1 MPLDWLNTPL
11 DADIGELIAQRKR
24 GKAIETLRRQL
35 QGRGAPPVGVRL
47 QLADLLMQAGRIEE
61 AVPVL
66 LGLADEFAGD
76 GFVAKAVA
84 ILKRVERVQPGRADI
99 AERLE
104 RLVHQQKR
112 VSELPSRPRAAFPE
126 FGIEEFAEGQEL
138 IVPAEELEPAGDDLR
153 PAEPPVME
161 LPETA
166 PLELEPEPSPPER
179 TLPEPTLPEV
189 SAEAV
194 PDVAVQE
201 AAPEA
206 APEVAAE
213 VAPDVAAEQA
223 PEITPEAAPPAA
235 AEVIADAEPL
245 VEATVEAAPSESAP
259 PIPPPEPTP
268 DALPPASDTAPT
280 APPAADTESAG
291 QAGVGGRIRR
301 ALWRFLASL
310 PGAEE
315 GATPAT
321 PVADATM
328 PPGPEPALVAAP
340 DPITE
345 AAVPAPLPETLATP
359 PELAAVAG
367 EAPPPATV
375 EPSSPEPLAAQLPSE
390 PPPAELAPEATA
402 TPEPS
407 RSEPA
412 PEDPLSE
419 EAFRDH
425 LLDLVEDVLHQPA
438 APAPA
443 VEMDRARVLD
453 LARRAVASRLF
464 KDLSDEELLAIV
476 RGMRLRTYEP
486 GDIVVTE
493 GEPGQSL
500 FTLTTGHVKVFV
512 RNPDQRNFEVAT
524 LTEGDF
530 FGEISSLS
538 GRPRSA
544 TVVAASACELL
555 ELDRPTL
562 DSIARTHARVRDVL
576 EASYIERASS
586 PEVAAVRAV
595 PLPDSGT
602 RRKAIEV
609 LESHFGESRW
619 DPRMRLR
626 LADVLL
632 KAGKEQD
639 GIPILIGL
647 ADELARAGFADKAV
661 AILKKI
667 EQVQRRNVEVVN
679 LAPLLR
685 ADAAPSAPE
694 AAAAASIPAPG
705 GRPRAVTDDRFH
717 GWLVDLVRDSVGK
730 LQSTTH
736 DGGRGLQP
744 AAPVPVDAPVLRA
757 YGPGLLANPLFEDF
771 SEEELL
777 AFIRGLKLL
786 TFEPGDIIISEGEP
800 GQSVFILTTGGVK
813 VFVRGPGQASVALG
827 RLGEGSFFGEISTLS
842 GGPRTATIT
851 AAGAC
856 ELLELDRP
864 SLDAISASH
873 PRVRNVLEEFSAA
886 RSADPD
892 AARARGER
900 VPD

>member
-1 MPLDWLNTPL
+1 MPLGWLNTPL

-35 QGRGAPPVGVRL
+35 QGRLAPPVGVRL
-47 QLADLLMQAGRIEE
+47 QLADLLMQAGRIDE

-66 LGLADEFAGD
+66 LGLATEFAAD

-84 ILKRVERVQPGRADI
+84 ILKRVDRVQPGRADI

-112 VSELPSRPRAAFPE
+112 VSELPSRPRAAVPE

-138 IVPAEELEPAGDDLR
+138 IVPTEDLEPEGEEPPLAARRARPWSWSRRTPSPPWAHRRRALEAAPHRIHRESRRRCGPGATTRHSASSAPCGCGRVRRTRPGRGSRAGTGRTHVGAGGRAGGCRGQDPARALAVPRVPPGRRRRGPHSADVRGDPTCGLEPVAP
-153 PAEPPVME
+153 PAEGAPVAID
-161 LPETA
+161 PTVETA
-166 PLELEPEPSPPER
+166 PE
-179 TLPEPTLPEV
+179 
-189 SAEAV
+189 
-194 PDVAVQE
+194 
-201 AAPEA
+201 
-206 APEVAAE
+206 
-213 VAPDVAAEQA
+213 
-223 PEITPEAAPPAA
+223 PAA
-235 AEVIADAEPL
+235 ATTNVVASEPAAADPSAAPAAAVLAE
-245 VEATVEAAPSESAP
+245 AAAPSDAP
-259 PIPPPEPTP
+259 
-268 DALPPASDTAPT
+268 
-280 APPAADTESAG
+280 G
-291 QAGVGGRIRR
+291 
-301 ALWRFLASL
+301 
-310 PGAEE
+310 
-315 GATPAT
+315 
-321 PVADATM
+321 
-328 PPGPEPALVAAP
+328 
-340 DPITE
+340 
-345 AAVPAPLPETLATP
+345 
-359 PELAAVAG
+359 
-367 EAPPPATV
+367 
-375 EPSSPEPLAAQLPSE
+375 PSE
-390 PPPAELAPEATA
+390 PIVHEA
-402 TPEPS
+402 
-407 RSEPA
+407 
-412 PEDPLSE
+412 LSE
-419 EAFRDH
+419 DAFRDH
-425 LLDLVEDVLHQPA
+425 LLDIVEDVLHRPA

-453 LARRAVASRLF
+453 LARRMVASRLF

-476 RGMRLRTYEP
+476 RGLRLHTCEA

-512 RNPDQRNFEVAT
+512 RNPDRRNFEVAQ
-524 LTEGDF
+524 LGEGDF

-576 EASYIERASS
+576 ETSYIERASS

-626 LADVLL
+626 LADLLL

-639 GIPILIGL
+639 AVPILIGL

-685 ADAAPSAPE
+685 AEAAPAAKVAPDE
-694 AAAAASIPAPG
+694 GGLPAPT

-730 LQSTTH
+730 LKTPEALS
-736 DGGRGLQP
+736 GRCPPSGP
-744 AAPVPVDAPVLRA
+744 TVRA
-757 YGPGLLANPLFEDF
+757 CSPTLFEDF
-771 SEEELL
+771 SEEELV
-777 AFIRGLKLL
+777 AFIRAWLL
-786 TFEPGDIIISEGEP
+786 TFEPETS
-800 GQSVFILTTGGVK
+800 SF
-813 VFVRGPGQASVALG
+813 G
-827 RLGEGSFFGEISTLS
+827 R
-842 GGPRTATIT
+842 R
-851 AAGAC
+851 AGRAC
-856 ELLELDRP
+856 
-864 SLDAISASH
+864 SS
-873 PRVRNVLEEFSAA
+873 
-886 RSADPD
+886 
-892 AARARGER
+892 
-900 VPD
+900 

>member
-35 QGRGAPPVGVRL
+35 QGRLAPPVGVRL

-66 LGLADEFAGD
+66 LGLANEFAAD

-104 RLVHQQKR
+104 GLVHQQKR
-112 VSELPSRPRAAFPE
+112 VSELPSRPRSAFPE
-126 FGIEEFAEGQEL
+126 FGIEEFTEGQEL
-138 IVPAEELEPAGDDLR
+138 IVPAEELEPAGDDPR
-153 PAEPPVME
+153 ADEPPVMD
-161 LPETA
+161 LPESA
-166 PLELEPEPSPPER
+166 PIELEPSPPEIPAEV
-179 TLPEPTLPEV
+179 LVEAMPEV
-189 SAEAV
+189 RP
-194 PDVAVQE
+194 PDAG
-201 AAPEA
+201 PEA
-206 APEVAAE
+206 AVEVAPEKVAAETEPPAPAEVIGDVEPTEPVAGDAGGIVEGTVEVAAIE
-213 VAPDVAAEQA
+213 NLPPNPAPA
-223 PEITPEAAPPAA
+223 PEPVSEPIPSMEPAA
-235 AEVIADAEPL
+235 DLP
-245 VEATVEAAPSESAP
+245 
-259 PIPPPEPTP
+259 
-268 DALPPASDTAPT
+268 PPASDTSP
-280 APPAADTESAG
+280 PVSPAAEAEPGG

-315 GATPAT
+315 GAAPA
-321 PVADATM
+321 PAAAD
-328 PPGPEPALVAAP
+328 PPAPSPEPAIEPGTDPTASAAAP
-340 DPITE
+340 APGPS
-345 AAVPAPLPETLATP
+345 AAP
-359 PELAAVAG
+359 PELTAAAADGPPAPPAVL
-367 EAPPPATV
+367 EAPPP
-375 EPSSPEPLAAQLPSE
+375 EPAA
-390 PPPAELAPEATA
+390 AAPELSESAA
-402 TPEPS
+402 P
-407 RSEPA
+407 SEPA
-412 PEDPLSE
+412 PEDSLSE

-425 LLDLVEDVLHQPA
+425 LLDIVEDVLHQPA

-476 RGMRLRTYEP
+476 RGLRLHTYEP

-512 RNPDQRNFEVAT
+512 RNPDRRNFEVAT

-555 ELDRPTL
+555 ELDRQTL

-576 EASYIERASS
+576 ETSYIERASS

-639 GIPILIGL
+639 AIPILIGL

-685 ADAAPSAPE
+685 AEAVSPAPE
-694 AAAAASIPAPG
+694 TPAAAALPAPG
-705 GRPRAVTDDRFH
+705 ARPRTVTDDRFH

-730 LQSTTH
+730 LQ
-736 DGGRGLQP
+736 QP
-744 AAPVPVDAPVLRA
+744 AAPVPVDAPVRRA

-777 AFIRGLKLL
+777 AFIQGLKLL

-827 RLGEGSFFGEISTLS
+827 LLGEGSFFGEISTLS
-842 GGPRTATIT
+842 GRPRSATIT

-856 ELLELDRP
+856 EILELDRP
-864 SLDAISASH
+864 ALDAISATH
-873 PRVRNVLEEFSAA
+873 PRVRTVLEEFSAA

-892 AARARGER
+892 AARARGEG

>member
-35 QGRGAPPVGVRL
+35 QGRMAPPVGVRL

-66 LGLADEFAGD
+66 LGLADEFAAD

-99 AERLE
+99 ADKLE
-104 RLVHQQKR
+104 RLVHQQRR
-112 VSELPSRPRAAFPE
+112 VSELPSRPRSAFPE
-126 FGIEEFAEGQEL
+126 FGIEEFSEGQEL
-138 IVPAEELEPAGDDLR
+138 IVPAEELEPAGEE
-153 PAEPPVME
+153 PQAAEPPLME
-161 LPETA
+161 LPESA
-166 PLELEPEPSPPER
+166 PLELEPEATP
-179 TLPEPTLPEV
+179 PEPTPPEPTPPEPTPPEPTPAEISAEPIPEV
-189 SAEAV
+189 VVPEA
-194 PDVAVQE
+194 ASE

-206 APEVAAE
+206 SPEVTPETEPDAPAE
-213 VAPDVAAEQA
+213 VM
-223 PEITPEAAPPAA
+223 
-235 AEVIADAEPL
+235 ADSEPL
-245 VEATVEAAPSESAP
+245 VEAAVEAAARESAS
-259 PIPPPEPTP
+259 EAGASVDTP
-268 DALPPASDTAPT
+268 PPASDTAPS
-280 APPAADTESAG
+280 APPAAGAESAG

-315 GATPAT
+315 GAAAEAAAPA
-321 PVADATM
+321 V
-328 PPGPEPALVAAP
+328 P
-340 DPITE
+340 DPIVE
-345 AAVPAPLPETLATP
+345 AAVPAPEAPAPSSEST
-359 PELAAVAG
+359 AAVG
-367 EAPPPATV
+367 EAPPPVTV
-375 EPSSPEPLAAQLPSE
+375 EPASVEA
-390 PPPAELAPEATA
+390 PPAEHAPTEPVPAQPIPAQPVPAEPPTIEPAAEVTA
-402 TPEPS
+402 TPELPPDT
-407 RSEPA
+407 PA

-425 LLDLVEDVLHQPA
+425 LLDIVEDVLHQPA

-476 RGMRLRTYEP
+476 RGLRLHTYEP

-512 RNPDQRNFEVAT
+512 SNPDRRNFEVAT

-544 TVVAASACELL
+544 TIVAASACELL

-576 EASYIERASS
+576 ETSYIERASS

-639 GIPILIGL
+639 AIPILIGL

-685 ADAAPSAPE
+685 AEAAPPVAPPTPG
-694 AAAAASIPAPG
+694 AAAPPAPG
-705 GRPRAVTDDRFH
+705 PRPRPRAVTDDRFH
-717 GWLVDLVRDSVGK
+717 GWLVDLVRDSVDK
-730 LQSTTH
+730 LHAPT
-736 DGGRGLQP
+736 
-744 AAPVPVDAPVLRA
+744 APVPVDAPVLRA

-771 SEEELL
+771 SEEELV
-777 AFIRGLKLL
+777 AFIQGLKLL

-800 GQSVFILTTGGVK
+800 GQSVFILTTGRVK
-813 VFVRGPGQASVALG
+813 VFVRGPGHASASLG
-827 RLGEGSFFGEISTLS
+827 VLGEGSFFGEISTLS
-842 GGPRTATIT
+842 GRPRSATIT
-851 AAGAC
+851 AAGVC

-864 SLDAISASH
+864 ALDAISASH
-873 PRVRNVLEEFSAA
+873 PRVRTVLEEFSAA

-892 AARARGER
+892 AARARGEH
-900 VPD
+900 VSD

>member
-35 QGRGAPPVGVRL
+35 QGRLAPPVAVRL

-66 LGLADEFAGD
+66 LGLADEFAHD

-84 ILKRVERVQPGRADI
+84 ILKRVDRVQPGRADI

-104 RLVHQQKR
+104 KLVHQQRR
-112 VSELPSRPRAAFPE
+112 VAELPSRPRAAVPV
-126 FGIEEFAEGQEL
+126 FGIEEFGETQDL
-138 IVPAEELEPAGDDLR
+138 VVPAEELEPD
-153 PAEPPVME
+153 
-161 LPETA
+161 LPESA
-166 PLELEPEPSPPER
+166 PLELEPEDALDVESDVESDV
-179 TLPEPTLPEV
+179 EM
-189 SAEAV
+189 EA
-194 PDVAVQE
+194 
-201 AAPEA
+201 
-206 APEVAAE
+206 
-213 VAPDVAAEQA
+213 
-223 PEITPEAAPPAA
+223 T
-235 AEVIADAEPL
+235 AEPIEDEGPPM
-245 VEATVEAAPSESAP
+245 EATVEPIDAAPDILA
-259 PIPPPEPTP
+259 
-268 DALPPASDTAPT
+268 ALVPDTAPMPET
-280 APPAADTESAG
+280 PPSPPLEPASPPVEASVVEDETEAAEAGLAPVSG
-291 QAGVGGRIRR
+291 QPGVGKRIRR

-315 GATPAT
+315 
-321 PVADATM
+321 DNQ
-328 PPGPEPALVAAP
+328 AP
-340 DPITE
+340 
-345 AAVPAPLPETLATP
+345 PAPAAEAPSAEAPTAEPPAVEPEAPLA
-359 PELAAVAG
+359 AAVAPV
-367 EAPPPATV
+367 EAPAVSAHGTPAVT
-375 EPSSPEPLAAQLPSE
+375 
-390 PPPAELAPEATA
+390 PAVAPESAEGQSETPAAAVGATA
-402 TPEPS
+402 
-407 RSEPA
+407 
-412 PEDPLSE
+412 E
-419 EAFRDH
+419 EAMSDDAFH
-425 LLDLVEDVLHQPA
+425 HQLLDIVEDVLHRP
-438 APAPA
+438 PPLEPPEPP
-443 VEMDRARVLD
+443 VERDRARVLD
-453 LARRAVASRLF
+453 LARRMVASRLF

-476 RGMRLRTYEP
+476 RGLRLHTYEP
-486 GDIVVTE
+486 GDILVTE

-512 RNPDQRNFEVAT
+512 TNPDRRNFEVAT
-524 LTEGDF
+524 LVEGDF

-576 EASYIERASS
+576 ETSYIERASS

-632 KAGKEQD
+632 KAGKDQD
-639 GIPILIGL
+639 AIAILIGL
-647 ADELARAGFADKAV
+647 ADELAREGFADKAV

-685 ADAAPSAPE
+685 AEAAPALEAPRLVPAPAAPSA
-694 AAAAASIPAPG
+694 
-705 GRPRAVTDDRFH
+705 RPRAVTDDRFH
-717 GWLVDLVRDSVGK
+717 GWLVDLVRDSVSR
-730 LQSTTH
+730 LQAAET
-736 DGGRGLQP
+736 P
-744 AAPVPVDAPVLRA
+744 AAPVDGPALRA
-757 YGPGLLANPLFEDF
+757 YRPGLLANPLFEDF

-777 AFIRGLKLL
+777 AFIHGLKLL
-786 TFEPGDIIISEGEP
+786 TFEPGDVIITEGEP
-800 GQSVFILTTGGVK
+800 GQSVFILTTGRVK
-813 VFVRGPGQASVALG
+813 VFVRGPDHSSVPLG
-827 RLGEGSFFGEISTLS
+827 ALGEGSFFGEISTLS
-842 GGPRTATIT
+842 GRPRSATIT
-851 AAGAC
+851 AAAAC
-856 ELLELDRP
+856 EILELDRA

-873 PRVRNVLEEFSAA
+873 PRVRSVLEAFSAA
-886 RSADPD
+886 RAADPE

-900 VPD
+900 TSQP

>member
-35 QGRGAPPVGVRL
+35 QGRLAPPVAVRL

-66 LGLADEFAGD
+66 LGLADEFARD

-84 ILKRVERVQPGRADI
+84 ILKRVDRVQPGRADI

-104 RLVHQQKR
+104 KLVHQQRR
-112 VSELPSRPRAAFPE
+112 VAELPSRPRAALPV
-126 FGIEEFAEGQEL
+126 FGIEEFGDAPDL
-138 IVPAEELEPAGDDLR
+138 ILPAEELEPD
-153 PAEPPVME
+153 
-161 LPETA
+161 LPESA
-166 PLELEPEPSPPER
+166 PLELEPEGARDVEI
-179 TLPEPTLPEV
+179 
-189 SAEAV
+189 EA
-194 PDVAVQE
+194 
-201 AAPEA
+201 
-206 APEVAAE
+206 
-213 VAPDVAAEQA
+213 
-223 PEITPEAAPPAA
+223 T
-235 AEVIADAEPL
+235 AEPIEDEGAPM
-245 VEATVEAAPSESAP
+245 EATVEAIDVAPDLLAALLPDSAP
-259 PIPPPEPTP
+259 M
-268 DALPPASDTAPT
+268 PASPLLEASAAEDETE
-280 APPAADTESAG
+280 AADAGLGPVSG
-291 QAGVGGRIRR
+291 QAGVGKRIRR

-315 GATPAT
+315 GNETPPA
-321 PVADATM
+321 PAAEAPAV
-328 PPGPEPALVAAP
+328 GPEA
-340 DPITE
+340 
-345 AAVPAPLPETLATP
+345 
-359 PELAAVAG
+359 
-367 EAPPPATV
+367 
-375 EPSSPEPLAAQLPSE
+375 PLAADVAPLEAVAVSAPVTPAVTPTVAPESAEGHSE
-390 PPPAELAPEATA
+390 TPPAAAVGATA
-402 TPEPS
+402 
-407 RSEPA
+407 
-412 PEDPLSE
+412 E
-419 EAFRDH
+419 ELMSDDAFH
-425 LLDLVEDVLHQPA
+425 HQLLDIVEDVLHRP
-438 APAPA
+438 PPPEPHEPP
-443 VEMDRARVLD
+443 VERDRARVLD
-453 LARRAVASRLF
+453 LARRMVASRLF

-476 RGMRLRTYEP
+476 RGLRLHTCEP
-486 GDIVVTE
+486 GDILVTE

-512 RNPDQRNFEVAT
+512 SNPDRRNFEVAT
-524 LTEGDF
+524 LVEGDF

-576 EASYIERASS
+576 ETSYIERASS

-632 KAGKEQD
+632 KAGKDQD
-639 GIPILIGL
+639 AIAILIGL
-647 ADELARAGFADKAV
+647 ADELAREGFADKAV

-685 ADAAPSAPE
+685 AEAAPDPE
-694 AAAAASIPAPG
+694 TPRPVPAPAAPTA
-705 GRPRAVTDDRFH
+705 RPRAVTDDRFH
-717 GWLVDLVRDSVGK
+717 GWLVDLVRDSVSRV
-730 LQSTTH
+730 QAAET
-736 DGGRGLQP
+736 P
-744 AAPVPVDAPVLRA
+744 AAPAEGPALRA
-757 YGPGLLANPLFEDF
+757 YRPGLLANPLFEDF

-777 AFIRGLKLL
+777 AFIHGLKLL
-786 TFEPGDIIISEGEP
+786 TFEPGAVIITEGEP
-800 GQSVFILTTGGVK
+800 GQSVFILTTGRVK
-813 VFVRGPGQASVALG
+813 VFVRGPDRRSVPVGA
-827 RLGEGSFFGEISTLS
+827 LGEGSFFGEISTLS
-842 GGPRTATIT
+842 GRPRSATVT
-851 AAGAC
+851 AAAAC
-856 ELLELDRP
+856 EILELDRA

-873 PRVRNVLEEFSAA
+873 PRVRSVLEAFSAA
-886 RSADPD
+886 RAADPE

-900 VPD
+900 TSD